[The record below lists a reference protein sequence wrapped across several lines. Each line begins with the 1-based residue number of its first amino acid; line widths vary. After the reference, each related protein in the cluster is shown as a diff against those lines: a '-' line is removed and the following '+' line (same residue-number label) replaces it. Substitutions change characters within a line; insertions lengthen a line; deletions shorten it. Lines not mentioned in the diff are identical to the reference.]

1 MSLGGGGDS
10 LHDAVNDAAA
20 KVLFLLY
27 TSLLK
32 TVLYIR
38 EFMLSLQLAMKT
50 LMLVPELLQEQTEC
64 NTKYLSSRVLFFL

>member
-10 LHDAVNDAAA
+10 LHDAVNAAAA

-50 LMLVPELLQEQTEC
+50 LMLVPELLQEQMEC